1 MADRPASALYA
12 ARLIIVRDDA
22 PKYAKPLDTYPA
34 PWCSSSFLVADSEFV
49 LRITLGKMP
58 IEDGFWMALPDDL
71 SSLSLGELFK
81 RVFPSDRSLQQTFLQ
96 RLDVKGNPD
105 LPEMYDALVEVFIR
119 EELDL
124 CTVDTYVN
132 HGPKLEDS
140 AVVSRHLTKSEG
152 PPVLDL
158 VLEQRFSAIDYA
170 VRREDFRDAGEA
182 LTWMSSRV
190 LLYFVGALE
199 YVLPTEPDDNADTA
213 LLPIA
218 QSLVE
223 EGLVE
228 RPADSGTFEIT
239 ELGME
244 ALHEMTAEA
253 ENVIERYEVF
263 ADVLCDPESGECD
276 FGTGAGID
284 LRIPVYEAEGL
295 SPVRVVLLVELCGG
309 EFVRIDVDWRLAIQD
324 REFFEALLPV
334 VERPL
339 VDAQDLDAIIDAGF
353 AYMEQQAHEASLANE
368 DAQLRRSLDPY

>member
-1 MADRPASALYA
+1 
-12 ARLIIVRDDA
+12 VRDDA

-34 PWCSSSFLVADSEFV
+34 PWRTSSFAVADSEFV
-49 LRITLGKMP
+49 LRITLGEMP
-58 IEDGFWMALPDDL
+58 IEDGFWVALPNDL
-71 SSLSLGELFK
+71 APLSLGELFK
-81 RVFPSDRSLQQTFLQ
+81 RVFPADRSLQQAFFQ

-132 HGPKLEDS
+132 HGAKLDDS
-140 AVVSRHLTKSEG
+140 ATIGQHLATNDN

-190 LLYFVGALE
+190 LLYFVGVLD
-199 YVLPTEPDDNADTA
+199 YVLSTEPVDNADTA

-228 RPADSGTFEIT
+228 RLADSGTFEIT

-253 ENVIERYEVF
+253 GNVIERYEVF

-276 FGTGAGID
+276 FGAGLGID

-295 SPVRVVLLVELCGG
+295 SPVRAVLLVELCDG
-309 EFVRIDVDWRLAIQD
+309 ELVRMDDDWRLAIQD
-324 REFFEALLPV
+324 REFFEALLLPV

-339 VDAQDLDAIIDAGF
+339 VDAEDLDGIIDSGF

-368 DAQLRRSLDPY
+368 DAQLRRSIDPY

>member
-284 LRIPVYEAEGL
+284 LRIPVYEAEGF

>member
-1 MADRPASALYA
+1 M
-12 ARLIIVRDDA
+12 RDDA

-34 PWCSSSFLVADSEFV
+34 SWRSSSFAIADSEFV
-49 LRITLGKMP
+49 LRITLGDMP
-58 IEDGFWMALPDDL
+58 IEDGFWMGLPDDL
-71 SSLSLGELFK
+71 SSLSLQELFR
-81 RVFPSDRSLQQTFLQ
+81 RVFPSDPSLQQPFLQ

-140 AVVSRHLTKSEG
+140 AVVSRHLTKSDG

-182 LTWMSSRV
+182 LTWMRSRV
-190 LLYFVGALE
+190 VLYIIGALD
-199 YVLPTEPDDNADTA
+199 YVLLTEPVDGADAA
-213 LLPIA
+213 LLPLA
-218 QSLVE
+218 ETLVD
-223 EGLVE
+223 EGLLE
-228 RPADSGTFEIT
+228 CPADSGPFEVT
-239 ELGME
+239 ELGVE
-244 ALHEMTAEA
+244 AIHGMTAEA

-276 FGTGAGID
+276 FGTGAGND

-295 SPVRVVLLVELCGG
+295 SPVRAVLLVDLCDGDL
-309 EFVRIDVDWRLAIQD
+309 VRMDDDWRLAIQD
-324 REFFEALLPV
+324 REFFEALLLPV

-339 VDAQDLDAIIDAGF
+339 VGAEDLDAIIDAGF
-353 AYMEQQAHEASLANE
+353 AYMEQQTHEASLANE
-368 DAQLRRSLDPY
+368 DEQLRRSIDPY

>member
-1 MADRPASALYA
+1 M
-12 ARLIIVRDDA
+12 RDDA
-22 PKYAKPLDTYPA
+22 PKYAKPLDTHPV
-34 PWCSSSFLVADSEFV
+34 PWRSSSVADSEFV
-49 LRITLGKMP
+49 LRITLGEMP
-58 IEDGFWMALPDDL
+58 IEDGFWMTLPNDL
-71 SSLSLGELFK
+71 APLSLGKLFK
-81 RVFPSDRSLQQTFLQ
+81 RVFPSDRSLQQPFLE

-105 LPEMYDALVEVFIR
+105 LPDMYDALVEIFVR
-119 EELDL
+119 EELGL
-124 CTVDTYVN
+124 CAADTYVN
-132 HGPKLEDS
+132 HGPKLDGS
-140 AVVSRHLTKSEG
+140 ATIGQHLATNDN
-152 PPVLDL
+152 PHVLDL

-190 LLYFVGALE
+190 LLYFVGAIE

-213 LLPIA
+213 LLPFA

-276 FGTGAGID
+276 FGAGLGID
-284 LRIPVYEAEGL
+284 LRIPVYEAEAL
-295 SPVRVVLLVELCGG
+295 SPVRAVLLVELCTG
-309 EFVRIDVDWRLAIQD
+309 EIERMDDDWRLAMQD
-324 REFFEALLPV
+324 REFFEELLLPV

-339 VDAQDLDAIIDAGF
+339 IDEEDLDAIIDAGF
-353 AYMEQQAHEASLANE
+353 AFMEQQAREASMVDE